1 MRTWFEGGSIRG
13 GSNCSRDDLQPDST
27 GRARVARR
35 RQLAMSLRLGIIRG
49 SLSLAGA
56 RIAVSL
62 GNALGI
68 LVLARILTP
77 ADFGIVAISTALI
90 SIVMAVTEASLQP
103 ALIQSRNPTPDH
115 VDTVWSM
122 SLIRAGLIFA
132 IFLASAWPLAAL
144 YGDQRL
150 VGVLIVSGV
159 TGAFM
164 EFYNPHITLA
174 TRTFD
179 FRPLVTFQILQKFG
193 GLALAI
199 GLALWFRS
207 FWAIIVGNAVGTLAA
222 SLASYLIAPYRPRWS
237 LSRVGEIWGFS
248 RWMFLNQ
255 LCETLNWRF
264 DQLIIG
270 LTVTRAQLGFYSV
283 ADSLAVIPSRELSA
297 PISSAIFPGLANIA
311 EKPER
316 LRGSFRR
323 AQSAIAM
330 ITVPA
335 AVGLAL
341 VAEPAVT
348 LLLGEKWLAAT
359 VFVQI
364 LSITYA
370 FDMFIIVVRP
380 LGMAMGE
387 TRLLFFRQLLG
398 LGIRVP
404 LIVLGLVFG
413 GLVGAALGRAF
424 GSAINCFISF
434 FIADRLVGV
443 PVGQQLRDHLAT
455 FTGTIAMATLLLFL
469 QAEWGALLAISPIVA
484 LAVLVPAGAAT
495 YGIVLYLLW
504 QLGGRREGPVTEIVG
519 ATEALLPVLF
529 ARRAVRS

>member
-1 MRTWFEGGSIRG
+1 
-13 GSNCSRDDLQPDST
+13 
-27 GRARVARR
+27 
-35 RQLAMSLRLGIIRG
+35 MSLRLGIIRG

-62 GNALGI
+62 GNAVGI
-68 LVLARILTP
+68 LILARILTP
-77 ADFGIVAISTALI
+77 SDFGIVAISTALI
-90 SIVMAVTEASLQP
+90 SVVMAITEASLQP
-103 ALIQSRNPTPDH
+103 ALIQSRNPTSEH

-132 IFLASAWPLAAL
+132 IFLVSAWPLARL
-144 YGDQRL
+144 YGDERL
-150 VGVLIVSGV
+150 VWVLIVSGV

-164 EFYNPHITLA
+164 EFYNPRITLA
-174 TRTFD
+174 TRSFE
-179 FRPLVTFQILQKFG
+179 FRPLVSFQIYQKFG
-193 GLALAI
+193 GLVIAI
-199 GLALWFRS
+199 ALALWFRS
-207 FWAIIVGNAVGTLAA
+207 FWAIVVGNAVGTLVT
-222 SLASYLIAPYRPRWS
+222 SLASYLIVPYRPRWS
-237 LSRVGEIWGFS
+237 LSRAGEIWGFS
-248 RWMFLNQ
+248 RWMFFNQ

-297 PISSAIFPGLANIA
+297 PICSAVFPGLANIA
-311 EKPER
+311 EKPEK
-316 LRGSFRR
+316 LSNSFRR

-330 ITVPA
+330 LTVPA

-348 LLLGEKWLAAT
+348 LLLGEKWLAST
-359 VFVQI
+359 IFVQI

-387 TRLLFFRQLLG
+387 TRLLFFRQLMG

-413 GLVGAALGRAF
+413 GLIGAALGRAI

-443 PVGQQLRDHLAT
+443 SVGRQLRDHLAT
-455 FTGTIAMATLLLFL
+455 FTGTVMMAALLLFL
-469 QAEWGALLAISPIVA
+469 QSEWQALLSTSPIIA
-484 LAVLVPAGAAT
+484 LGVLVPAGAAT
-495 YGIVLYLLW
+495 YCLVLYFLW
-504 QLGGRREGPVTEIVG
+504 QLGGRREGPITEIHS
-519 ATEALLPVLF
+519 AALSLLPLIF
-529 ARRAVRS
+529 PRKAVRS